1 MPTQDPD
8 RPHVTWYGNDDIG
21 DDSMTR
27 EPYDDQHVNYPFI
40 LFWAIVFALGF
51 FALGVLRQIALPVIW
66 PWIVEHSDG
75 LLFALMMTV
84 LVWLVSVV
92 VRSD

>member
-1 MPTQDPD
+1 
-8 RPHVTWYGNDDIG
+8 
-21 DDSMTR
+21 MTR